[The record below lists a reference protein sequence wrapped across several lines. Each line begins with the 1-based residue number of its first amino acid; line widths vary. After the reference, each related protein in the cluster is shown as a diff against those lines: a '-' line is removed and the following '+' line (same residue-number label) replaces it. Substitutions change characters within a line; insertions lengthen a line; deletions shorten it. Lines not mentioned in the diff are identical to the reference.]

1 MHSHIRPNT
10 HVALRLPSGILKIV
24 ELKPNTNI
32 FLGKFGTFNANLL
45 LGRPYY
51 LTYELLDKED
61 GKAKTELRVVPAAE
75 LHAEA
80 VGDGHAPPPAAEE
93 EADDSAEPGAGF
105 DIVGADGEVIMRNNR
120 LTVDDAT
127 RQTLTMEEIE
137 ELKKAGTGSGKDIIA
152 KIMASHQAI
161 SEKTAFSLAKY
172 TLRKSRKFL
181 RRFTALPLDVGRLA
195 EHILE
200 KEAYRIMELR
210 EDLLGLIGSWSN
222 VHCSAKSR
230 VLTAEDGVSQI
241 GGGRWLVVD
250 DTGGLVTAAL
260 AEKMGL
266 LYPPEEEDSTS
277 DEEEEAP
284 NNGAQET
291 PDTAMPDAATSTDPS
306 TRPRKP
312 PRPHIPQMSAYTNTL
327 TILHPNNQPNLAC
340 LKYFGYDFGQPSPTH
355 PLYKHLKALSWL
367 SLISPTDDPTY
378 IEPEPLTETEL
389 SNLKSSK
396 RGNYYKKRRRW
407 EKCKRVVD
415 ETKRGGFDGL
425 VVCTTMD
432 VKGVL
437 RELVPLVRGGGKIV
451 AYHPNVEPLVELV
464 DCYSKERRAAF
475 IAREFGHAS
484 QTPVL
489 RNGKRT
495 RGSNIINTKNTKNN
509 DNDNEDEEE
518 EEDAD
523 FPLNPTLLLA
533 PSLQTARAR
542 QWQVLPDRTHPMMT
556 SKGGAEGYLF
566 TATRVVP
573 VEGRVEARGHGT
585 RKRRKVGVE
594 GTGVSG
600 ETPGETHGEMM
611 AVEG

>member
-1 MHSHIRPNT
+1 MY
-10 HVALRLPSGILKIV
+10 LRQPYSYARR
-24 ELKPNTNI
+24 NI
-32 FLGKFGTFNANLL
+32 FLGKFGTFNSNLL

-51 LTYELLDKED
+51 LTYELLDKDD

-93 EADDSAEPGAGF
+93 VDESAEGAEGGAGF
-105 DIVGADGEVIMRNNR
+105 DIVGEDGEVIMRNNR

-137 ELKKAGTGSGKDIIA
+137 ALKKAGTGSGKDIIA

-195 EHILE
+195 EHVLE

-210 EDLLGLIGSWSN
+210 EESLGLICSWAN
-222 VHCSAKSR
+222 VHCGAKSR
-230 VLTAEDGVSQI
+230 VLTAEDGISQI

-266 LYPPEEEDSTS
+266 LYPTEESDETSSEED
-277 DEEEEAP
+277 EEAP
-284 NNGAQET
+284 QPTENDAQ
-291 PDTAMPDAATSTDPS
+291 PDTAMPDADGTPSDP
-306 TRPRKP
+306 TNRPRKP

-327 TILHPNNQPNLAC
+327 TILHPNNQPNLAL
-340 LKYFGYDFGQPSPTH
+340 LKYYGYDIGQPSPTH
-355 PLYKHLKALSWL
+355 PLYKHLKSLSWL
-367 SLISPTDDPTY
+367 SLLSPADDPSY
-378 IEPEPLTETEL
+378 IEPEKLSEKEL
-389 SNLKSSK
+389 ESMKSSK

-407 EKCKRVVD
+407 EKTKRVVD
-415 ETKRGGFDGL
+415 ETKRGGFDG
-425 VVCTTMD
+425 VVLATSMD
-432 VKGVL
+432 VKGVMK
-437 RELVPLVRGGGKIV
+437 ELVPLVRGGGKV
-451 AYHPNVEPLVELV
+451 VVYHQNVEPLVELV

-475 IAREFGHAS
+475 IAKEFGGEGK
-484 QTPVL
+484 Q
-489 RNGKRT
+489 NGKRV
-495 RGSNIINTKNTKNN
+495 IK
-509 DNDNEDEEE
+509 EEE
-518 EEDAD
+518 EEMNGDVEEDED
-523 FPLNPTLLLA
+523 FPVNPTLLLA

-542 QWQVLPDRTHPMMT
+542 QWQVLPERTHPMMT

-566 TATRVVP
+566 TATRVIP

-585 RKRRKVGVE
+585 RKRRKTAPEANATETSAV
-594 GTGVSG
+594 
-600 ETPGETHGEMM
+600 ETPAE
-611 AVEG
+611 A

>member
-1 MHSHIRPNT
+1 MHSHIRPHT

-32 FLGKFGTFNANLL
+32 FLGKFGTFNSNLL

-51 LTYELLDKED
+51 NTYELLDKDD
-61 GKAKTELRVVPAAE
+61 GKKNAELRVVPAAE

-80 VGDGHAPPPAAEE
+80 VGDAHAPQPVGE
-93 EADDSAEPGAGF
+93 EADENAEGGAGF

-137 ELKKAGTGSGKDIIA
+137 ELKKAGTGSGKEIIA

-210 EDLLGLIGSWSN
+210 EESLGLISSWSN
-222 VHCSAKSR
+222 IHCGATSR
-230 VLTAEDGVSQI
+230 LLKAEDGISQI

-250 DTGGLVTAAL
+250 DTGGLVVAAL

-266 LYPPEEEDSTS
+266 LYPTEESDDTS
-277 DEEEEAP
+277 DDDEKP
-284 NNGAQET
+284 TET
-291 PDTAMPDAATSTDPS
+291 PSNEQQPSTDTVMTDADQSADPSNPTDPS
-306 TRPRKP
+306 NRPRKA

-327 TILHPNNQPNLAC
+327 TILHPNSQPNLAC
-340 LKYFGYDFGQPSPTH
+340 LKFFGYDVGQPAPTH
-355 PLYKHLKALSWL
+355 PLYRHLKSLSWL
-367 SLISPTDDPTY
+367 SLIAPEDDPSY
-378 IEPEPLTETEL
+378 IEPEQLSATEL
-389 SNLKSSK
+389 ESMKSSK

-407 EKCKRVVD
+407 EKTKRVVD

-425 VVCTTMD
+425 VVATSMD

-437 RELVPLVRGGGKIV
+437 RELVPLVRGGGKV
-451 AYHPNVEPLVELV
+451 VVYHQNVEPLVELV

-475 IAREFGHAS
+475 IAKEFGEQGH
-484 QTPVL
+484 
-489 RNGKRT
+489 NGKRALEVEN
-495 RGSNIINTKNTKNN
+495 GVA
-509 DNDNEDEEE
+509 EDEE
-518 EEDAD
+518 D
-523 FPLNPTLLLA
+523 FPVNPTLLLA

-542 QWQVLPDRTHPMMT
+542 QWQVLPERTHPMMT

-566 TATRVVP
+566 TATRVIP

-585 RKRRKVGVE
+585 RKKRKTVAE
-594 GTGVSG
+594 S
-600 ETPGETHGEMM
+600 
-611 AVEG
+611 

>member
-1 MHSHIRPNT
+1 MHIRQLYLC
-10 HVALRLPSGILKIV
+10 VYR
-24 ELKPNTNI
+24 NI
-32 FLGKFGTFNANLL
+32 FLGKFGTFNSNLL

-51 LTYELLDKED
+51 LTYELLDKDD

-80 VGDGHAPPPAAEE
+80 VGDGHAPAPAAEE
-93 EADDSAEPGAGF
+93 EADDNVEGGAGF
-105 DIVGADGEVIMRNNR
+105 DIVGADGEVLMRNNR

-137 ELKKAGTGSGKDIIA
+137 ELKKAGTGSGKEIIA

-181 RRFTALPLDVGRLA
+181 RRFTALPLDVGRLT

-210 EDLLGLIGSWSN
+210 EDLLGLICSWSN
-222 VHCSAKSR
+222 VHCGAKSR
-230 VLTAEDGVSQI
+230 VMTAEDGVSQV

-266 LYPPEEEDSTS
+266 LYPTEEDDETS
-277 DEEEEAP
+277 DEEDASKPTED
-284 NNGAQET
+284 NAQPESI
-291 PDTAMPDAATSTDPS
+291 DTSMPDADQPTTDPSNPTDPS
-306 TRPRKP
+306 TRPRKI

-340 LKYFGYDFGQPSPTH
+340 LKYFGYDVGQPSPTH
-355 PLYKHLKALSWL
+355 PLYKHLKSLSWL
-367 SLISPTDDPTY
+367 SFISPADDPTY
-378 IEPEPLTETEL
+378 TEPEHLSQAEL
-389 SNLKSSK
+389 ESLKSSK

-407 EKCKRVVD
+407 EKTKRVVD

-425 VVCTTMD
+425 VVATSMD

-437 RELVPLVRGGGKIV
+437 HELVPLVRGGGKV
-451 AYHPNVEPLVELV
+451 VVYQQNVEPLVELV

-475 IAREFGHAS
+475 IAREFGAGA
-484 QTPVL
+484 QQ
-489 RNGKRT
+489 NGKRAVEADVQD
-495 RGSNIINTKNTKNN
+495 G
-509 DNDNEDEEE
+509 DE
-518 EEDAD
+518 D
-523 FPLNPTLLLA
+523 FPVNPTLLLA

-542 QWQVLPDRTHPMMT
+542 QWQVLPERTHPMMT

-566 TATRVVP
+566 TATRVIP

-585 RKRRKVGVE
+585 RKKRKTVV
-594 GTGVSG
+594 
-600 ETPGETHGEMM
+600 ETPGTGETSAVDTPGE
-611 AVEG
+611 A

>member
-1 MHSHIRPNT
+1 MHSHIRPHT

-32 FLGKFGTFNANLL
+32 FLGKFGTFNSNLL

-51 LTYELLDKED
+51 NTYELLDKDD
-61 GKAKTELRVVPAAE
+61 GKKNAELRVVPAAE

-93 EADDSAEPGAGF
+93 ADESAEGGAGF

-137 ELKKAGTGSGKDIIA
+137 ELKKAGTGSGKEIIA

-210 EDLLGLIGSWSN
+210 EESLGLISSWSN
-222 VHCSAKSR
+222 VHCSATSR

-250 DTGGLVTAAL
+250 DTGGLVVAAL

-266 LYPPEEEDSTS
+266 LYPIEESDDTS
-277 DEEEEAP
+277 DEEEEKEP
-284 NNGAQET
+284 TET
-291 PDTAMPDAATSTDPS
+291 PSNDQATSTDTVMPDADPTDAS
-306 TRPRKP
+306 NRPRKP

-340 LKYFGYDFGQPSPTH
+340 LKYFGYDVGQPAPTH
-355 PLYKHLKALSWL
+355 PLYRHLKSLSWL
-367 SLISPTDDPTY
+367 SLIAPEDDPSY
-378 IEPEPLTETEL
+378 IEPELFSATEL
-389 SNLKSSK
+389 EAMKSSK

-407 EKCKRVVD
+407 EKTKRVVD

-425 VVCTTMD
+425 VVATSMD
-432 VKGVL
+432 VKGIL
-437 RELVPLVRGGGKIV
+437 KELVPLVRGGGKV
-451 AYHPNVEPLVELV
+451 VVYHQNVEPLVELV

-475 IAREFGHAS
+475 IAREFGEPG
-484 QTPVL
+484 Q
-489 RNGKRT
+489 NGKRAIEEN
-495 RGSNIINTKNTKNN
+495 GEF
-509 DNDNEDEEE
+509 DEDE
-518 EEDAD
+518 D
-523 FPLNPTLLLA
+523 FPVNPTLLLA

-542 QWQVLPDRTHPMMT
+542 QWQVLPERTHPMMT

-566 TATRVVP
+566 TATRVIP

-585 RKRRKVGVE
+585 RKKRKTVV
-594 GTGVSG
+594 
-600 ETPGETHGEMM
+600 ETPAETSAAETL
-611 AVEG
+611 VEA

>member
-1 MHSHIRPNT
+1 M
-10 HVALRLPSGILKIV
+10 
-24 ELKPNTNI
+24 
-32 FLGKFGTFNANLL
+32 GKFGTFNSNLL

-51 LTYELLDKED
+51 LTYELLDKDD

-93 EADDSAEPGAGF
+93 TDDNAEGGAGF

-137 ELKKAGTGSGKDIIA
+137 ELKKAGTGSGKEIIA

-181 RRFTALPLDVGRLA
+181 RRFTALPLDVGRLT

-210 EDLLGLIGSWSN
+210 EESLGLICSWAN
-222 VHCSAKSR
+222 IHCGAKSR
-230 VLTAEDGVSQI
+230 VLTAEDGISQI

-266 LYPPEEEDSTS
+266 LYPTEEDDETSSEEEP
-277 DEEEEAP
+277 AP
-284 NNGAQET
+284 EDNAQPESI
-291 PDTAMPDAATSTDPS
+291 DTAMPDTDANPTDPNA
-306 TRPRKP
+306 RPRKP

-327 TILHPNNQPNLAC
+327 TILHPNNQPNLAL
-340 LKYFGYDFGQPSPTH
+340 LKYYGYDVGQPSPSH
-355 PLYKHLKALSWL
+355 PLYKHLKSLSWL
-367 SLISPTDDPTY
+367 SLLSPADDPSY
-378 IEPEPLTETEL
+378 IEPEKLSDKEL
-389 SNLKSSK
+389 ENMKSSK

-407 EKCKRVVD
+407 EKTKRVVD
-415 ETKRGGFDGL
+415 ETKRSAFDGL
-425 VVCTTMD
+425 VVATSMD

-437 RELVPLVRGGGKIV
+437 KELVPLVRGGGKV
-451 AYHPNVEPLVELV
+451 VVYHQNVEPLVELV

-475 IAREFGHAS
+475 IAKEFGTGA
-484 QTPVL
+484 QQ
-489 RNGKRT
+489 NGKR
-495 RGSNIINTKNTKNN
+495 SV
-509 DNDNEDEEE
+509 EEE
-518 EEDAD
+518 TNDDVVEDDED
-523 FPLNPTLLLA
+523 FPVNPTLLLA

-542 QWQVLPDRTHPMMT
+542 QWQVLPERTHPMMT

-566 TATRVVP
+566 TATRVIP

-585 RKRRKVGVE
+585 RKRRKTAPE
-594 GTGVSG
+594 TTAADTSAA
-600 ETPGETHGEMM
+600 ETP
-611 AVEG
+611 VEA

>member
-1 MHSHIRPNT
+1 
-10 HVALRLPSGILKIV
+10 
-24 ELKPNTNI
+24 
-32 FLGKFGTFNANLL
+32 
-45 LGRPYY
+45 
-51 LTYELLDKED
+51 
-61 GKAKTELRVVPAAE
+61 VVPAAE

-93 EADDSAEPGAGF
+93 ADDSAEGGAGF
-105 DIVGADGEVIMRNNR
+105 DIVDADGEVIMRNNR

-137 ELKKAGTGSGKDIIA
+137 ELKKAGTGSGKEIIA

-210 EDLLGLIGSWSN
+210 EESLGLISSWSN
-222 VHCSAKSR
+222 VHCSATSR

-250 DTGGLVTAAL
+250 DTGGLVVAAL

-266 LYPPEEEDSTS
+266 LYPNEELDDASGEDEDE
-277 DEEEEAP
+277 DEEP
-284 NNGAQET
+284 TET
-291 PDTAMPDAATSTDPS
+291 PSNDQQTSTDTAMPDVDPTDAS
-306 TRPRKP
+306 NRPRKP

-340 LKYFGYDFGQPSPTH
+340 LKYFGYDVGQPSSTH
-355 PLYKHLKALSWL
+355 PLYKHLKSLSWL
-367 SLISPTDDPTY
+367 SLIAPEDDPSY
-378 IEPEPLTETEL
+378 IEPELLSAAEL
-389 SNLKSSK
+389 EAMKSSK

-407 EKCKRVVD
+407 ERTKRVVD

-425 VVCTTMD
+425 VVATSMD
-432 VKGVL
+432 VKGIL
-437 RELVPLVRGGGKIV
+437 KELVPLVRGGGKV
-451 AYHPNVEPLVELV
+451 VVYHQNVEPLVELV

-475 IAREFGHAS
+475 IAREFGEPG
-484 QTPVL
+484 Q
-489 RNGKRT
+489 NGKRALEE
-495 RGSNIINTKNTKNN
+495 SNGEA
-509 DNDNEDEEE
+509 DEDE
-518 EEDAD
+518 D
-523 FPLNPTLLLA
+523 FPVNPTLLLA
-533 PSLQTARAR
+533 PGLQTARAR
-542 QWQVLPDRTHPMMT
+542 QWQVLPERTHPMMT

-566 TATRVVP
+566 TATRVIP

-585 RKRRKVGVE
+585 RKKRKTAV
-594 GTGVSG
+594 
-600 ETPGETHGEMM
+600 ETPAETSAAETP
-611 AVEG
+611 VEA

>member
-1 MHSHIRPNT
+1 MYR
-10 HVALRLPSGILKIV
+10 
-24 ELKPNTNI
+24 NI
-32 FLGKFGTFNANLL
+32 FLGKFGTFNSNLL

-51 LTYELLDKED
+51 LTYELLDKDD

-80 VGDGHAPPPAAEE
+80 VGDGHAPAPAAEE
-93 EADDSAEPGAGF
+93 EADDNVEGGAGF
-105 DIVGADGEVIMRNNR
+105 DIVGADGEVLMRNNR

-137 ELKKAGTGSGKDIIA
+137 ELKKAGTGSGKEIIA

-181 RRFTALPLDVGRLA
+181 RRFTALPLDVGRLT

-210 EDLLGLIGSWSN
+210 EDLLGLICSWSN
-222 VHCSAKSR
+222 VHCGAKSR
-230 VLTAEDGVSQI
+230 VMTAEDGVSQV

-266 LYPPEEEDSTS
+266 LYPTEEDDETS
-277 DEEEEAP
+277 DEEDASKPTED
-284 NNGAQET
+284 NAQPESI
-291 PDTAMPDAATSTDPS
+291 DTSMPDADQPTTDPSNPTDPS
-306 TRPRKP
+306 TRPRKI

-340 LKYFGYDFGQPSPTH
+340 LKYFGYDVGQPSPTH
-355 PLYKHLKALSWL
+355 PLYKHLKSLSWL
-367 SLISPTDDPTY
+367 SLISPADDPTY
-378 IEPEPLTETEL
+378 TEPEHLSQAEL
-389 SNLKSSK
+389 ESLKSSK

-407 EKCKRVVD
+407 EKTKRVVD

-425 VVCTTMD
+425 VVATSMD

-437 RELVPLVRGGGKIV
+437 HELVPLVRGGGKV
-451 AYHPNVEPLVELV
+451 VVYQQNVEPLVELV

-475 IAREFGHAS
+475 IAREFGAGA
-484 QTPVL
+484 QQ
-489 RNGKRT
+489 NGKRAVEADVQD
-495 RGSNIINTKNTKNN
+495 G
-509 DNDNEDEEE
+509 DE
-518 EEDAD
+518 D
-523 FPLNPTLLLA
+523 FPVNPTLLLA

-542 QWQVLPDRTHPMMT
+542 QWQVLPERTHPMMT

-566 TATRVVP
+566 TATRVIP

-585 RKRRKVGVE
+585 RKKRKTVV
-594 GTGVSG
+594 
-600 ETPGETHGEMM
+600 ETPGTGETSAVDTPGE
-611 AVEG
+611 A

>member
-51 LTYELLDKED
+51 LTYEVLDKDD
-61 GKAKTELRVVPAAE
+61 GKAKTELRIVPAAE

-93 EADDSAEPGAGF
+93 TDENVEGGAGF
-105 DIVGADGEVIMRNNR
+105 DIVDADGEVIMRNNR
-120 LTVDDAT
+120 LTVDDAS

-137 ELKKAGTGSGKDIIA
+137 ELKKAGTGSGKEIIA

-161 SEKTAFSLAKY
+161 GEKTAFSLAKY

-181 RRFTALPLDVGRLA
+181 RRFTALPLDVRSLT

-210 EDLLGLIGSWSN
+210 EEALGLICSWSN
-222 VHCSAKSR
+222 VHCSATSR
-230 VLTAEDGVSQI
+230 LLTAEDGVSQI

-250 DTGGLVTAAL
+250 DTGGLVVAAM

-266 LYPPEEEDSTS
+266 LYPTEEGDDTSSEEEDETIQQTA
-277 DEEEEAP
+277 EPA
-284 NNGAQET
+284 AQ
-291 PDTAMPDAATSTDPS
+291 PDTAMPDADTSTTDPA

-312 PRPHIPQMSAYTNTL
+312 QRPHIPQMSAYTNTL

-340 LKYFGYDFGQPSPTH
+340 LKYFGYDVGQPSPSH
-355 PLYKHLKALSWL
+355 PLYKHLKSLSWL
-367 SLISPTDDPTY
+367 SLISPQDDPSY
-378 IEPEPLTETEL
+378 IEPELLSAAEL
-389 SNLKSSK
+389 EVMKSSK

-407 EKCKRVVD
+407 EKTTRVVD

-425 VVCTTMD
+425 VVATSMD

-451 AYHPNVEPLVELV
+451 VYNQNVEPLVELV

-475 IAREFGHAS
+475 VAKEFGTAA
-484 QTPVL
+484 QQ
-489 RNGKRT
+489 NGKRMA
-495 RGSNIINTKNTKNN
+495 
-509 DNDNEDEEE
+509 
-518 EEDAD
+518 EDAD
-523 FPLNPTLLLA
+523 GEGADDDEDFPVNPTLLLA
-533 PSLQTARAR
+533 PNLQTARAR
-542 QWQVLPDRTHPMMT
+542 QWQVLPERTHPMMT

-566 TATRVVP
+566 TATRVIP
-573 VEGRVEARGHGT
+573 IEGRVEARGHGT
-585 RKRRKVGVE
+585 RKKRKTAV
-594 GTGVSG
+594 
-600 ETPGETHGEMM
+600 ETPAESSAAETP
-611 AVEG
+611 VDV

>member
-1 MHSHIRPNT
+1 
-10 HVALRLPSGILKIV
+10 
-24 ELKPNTNI
+24 
-32 FLGKFGTFNANLL
+32 
-45 LGRPYY
+45 
-51 LTYELLDKED
+51 
-61 GKAKTELRVVPAAE
+61 
-75 LHAEA
+75 
-80 VGDGHAPPPAAEE
+80 
-93 EADDSAEPGAGF
+93 
-105 DIVGADGEVIMRNNR
+105 MRNNR

-137 ELKKAGTGSGKDIIA
+137 ELKKAGTGSGKEIIA

-181 RRFTALPLDVGRLA
+181 RRFTALPLDVGRLT

-210 EDLLGLIGSWSN
+210 EDLLGLICSWSN
-222 VHCSAKSR
+222 IHCGAKSR

-250 DTGGLVTAAL
+250 DTGGLLTAAL

-266 LYPPEEEDSTS
+266 LYPTEEDDSTS
-277 DEEEEAP
+277 DDEEETEETNGNEEPEA
-284 NNGAQET
+284 T
-291 PDTAMPDAATSTDPS
+291 DTAMPDADTTTTDPGTTDPS
-306 TRPRKP
+306 NRPRKP

-340 LKYFGYDFGQPSPTH
+340 LKYFGYDVGQPSPSH
-355 PLYKHLKALSWL
+355 PLYKHLKSLSWL
-367 SLISPTDDPTY
+367 SLLSPEDDPSY
-378 IEPEPLTETEL
+378 VEPELLTETEL
-389 SNLKSSK
+389 ANMKSSK

-407 EKCKRVVD
+407 EKTKRVVD

-425 VVCTTMD
+425 VVSTSMD

-437 RELVPLVRGGGKIV
+437 KELVPLVRGGGKV
-451 AYHPNVEPLVELV
+451 VVYNQNVEPLVELV

-475 IAREFGHAS
+475 IAKEFGSGAQH
-484 QTPVL
+484 
-489 RNGKRT
+489 NGKRAL
-495 RGSNIINTKNTKNN
+495 
-509 DNDNEDEEE
+509 
-518 EEDAD
+518 EDAD
-523 FPLNPTLLLA
+523 TNGDAAEDDDDFPVNPTLLLA

-542 QWQVLPDRTHPMMT
+542 QWQVLPERTHPMMT

-566 TATRVVP
+566 TATRVIP

-585 RKRRKVGVE
+585 RKKRKTVP
-594 GTGVSG
+594 
-600 ETPGETHGEMM
+600 ETPAETS
-611 AVEG
+611 AVETPVEA

>member
-1 MHSHIRPNT
+1 MRQLCSCACR
-10 HVALRLPSGILKIV
+10 
-24 ELKPNTNI
+24 NI

-51 LTYELLDKED
+51 LTYELLDKDD

-80 VGDGHAPPPAAEE
+80 VGDGHAPPPAADET
-93 EADDSAEPGAGF
+93 DDNAEGGAGF

-137 ELKKAGTGSGKDIIA
+137 ELKKAGTGSGKEIIA

-181 RRFTALPLDVGRLA
+181 RRFTALPLDVGRLT

-210 EDLLGLIGSWSN
+210 EDLLGLICSWSN
-222 VHCSAKSR
+222 IHCGAKSR

-250 DTGGLVTAAL
+250 DTGGLLTAAL

-266 LYPPEEEDSTS
+266 LYPTEEDDSTS
-277 DEEEEAP
+277 DDEEETEETNGNEEPEA
-284 NNGAQET
+284 T
-291 PDTAMPDAATSTDPS
+291 DTAMPDADTTTTDPGTTDPS
-306 TRPRKP
+306 NRPRKP

-340 LKYFGYDFGQPSPTH
+340 LKYFGYDLAQPSPSH
-355 PLYKHLKALSWL
+355 PLYKHLKSLSWL
-367 SLISPTDDPTY
+367 SLLSPEDDPSY
-378 IEPEPLTETEL
+378 VEPELLTETEL
-389 SNLKSSK
+389 ANMKSSK

-407 EKCKRVVD
+407 EKTKRVVD

-425 VVCTTMD
+425 VVSTSMD

-437 RELVPLVRGGGKIV
+437 KELVPLVRGGGKV
-451 AYHPNVEPLVELV
+451 VVYNQNVEPLVELV

-475 IAREFGHAS
+475 IAKEFGSGAQH
-484 QTPVL
+484 
-489 RNGKRT
+489 NGKRAL
-495 RGSNIINTKNTKNN
+495 
-509 DNDNEDEEE
+509 
-518 EEDAD
+518 EDAD
-523 FPLNPTLLLA
+523 TNGDAAEDDDDFPVNPTLLLA

-542 QWQVLPDRTHPMMT
+542 QWQVLPERTHPMMT

-566 TATRVVP
+566 TATRVIP

-585 RKRRKVGVE
+585 RKKRKTVP
-594 GTGVSG
+594 
-600 ETPGETHGEMM
+600 ETPAETS
-611 AVEG
+611 AVETPVEA